1 MEELKYLART
11 YYSNTIRIQFFGVVG
26 FCYLIFLMVFLA
38 AAGYLQFVLGYN
50 NVSIIPILIAG
61 LLGAEAKKCYNSN
74 LIRHLSNYTLLNS
87 DNVDFHKAIYL
98 QLLVS
103 HIADSLLKA
112 MKNLKE
118 IRETDASKH
127 SLSTQSEWSRFFKF
141 IYDPESK
148 NRILSL
154 VIYLISLIALLT
166 ISKSQNDSL
175 FYELVNHMTWDNLR
189 DFSVLIVI
197 IIVTSYALVVIPLSF
212 IYKYVIVP
220 LLLKTSSVDALSR
233 FFISELNRYA
243 YLECRVNRSC

>member
-1 MEELKYLART
+1 MEELKYLAMT
-11 YYSNTIRIQFFGVVG
+11 YYKNTVRIQFFGVAG
-26 FCYLIFLMVFLA
+26 FCYLIFSIGFLV
-38 AAGYLQFVLGYN
+38 AAGYLQFALEYN
-50 NVSIIPILIAG
+50 NISIIPIFIAG
-61 LLGAEAKKCYNSN
+61 LLGSKARGCYNTN

-98 QLLVS
+98 QSLVS
-103 HIADSLLKA
+103 HIADSLLQA

-127 SLSTQSEWSRFFKF
+127 SFSTQSEWSRFFKF

-154 VIYLISLIALLT
+154 LIYLISLVALLT

-175 FYELVNHMTWDNLR
+175 FYELVSHMTLDNLR
-189 DFSVLIVI
+189 SFSVFSAI

-220 LLLKTSSVDALSR
+220 LLLKTSSIDALSR

-243 YLECRVNRSC
+243 YLECRVNRIC